1 MLCGTR
7 GKNGVSGKQIMKLFH
22 VNIEGSFT
30 VHVTGDGQGEALAEL
45 WDFSLSSGSSTEF
58 MRMLRALKRRR
69 LCTGLD
75 GAAMSINNTVGGKQQ
90 QREKETKQKAVRYGR
105 KGKMSFIC
113 LLSAAPVLSKKVGEK
128 ERNRERER

>member
-45 WDFSLSSGSSTEF
+45 
-58 MRMLRALKRRR
+58 
-69 LCTGLD
+69 
-75 GAAMSINNTVGGKQQ
+75 
-90 QREKETKQKAVRYGR
+90 
-105 KGKMSFIC
+105 
-113 LLSAAPVLSKKVGEK
+113 
-128 ERNRERER
+128 